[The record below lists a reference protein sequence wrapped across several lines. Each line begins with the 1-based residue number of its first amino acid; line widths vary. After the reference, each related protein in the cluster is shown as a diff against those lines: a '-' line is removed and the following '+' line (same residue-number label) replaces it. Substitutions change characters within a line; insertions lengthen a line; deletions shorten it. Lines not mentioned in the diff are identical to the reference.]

1 MSLSPNIASIGFTS
15 PSLPSSAQL
24 KTLRDLTR
32 SCALPADPG
41 ALQATITA
49 ATSEIGRYD
58 IEIEK
63 IQEELDRLVSE
74 RDLLSSYANG
84 CRSVLSAP
92 YRLPDDVLVEIFD
105 WCFPEDLYVMS
116 SKTTGQ
122 QELDRITHRY
132 ILDLA
137 HVCSRWYHV
146 AMATPRL
153 WSMFVVDVECWRR
166 SRATASTLLALLES
180 ALDRGKN
187 YPLDLTLRVGSYH
200 NRADAALELFFKHAH
215 RWRELELYS
224 MGHPPECI
232 SAATGSLSLD
242 CLEKL
247 FFRAMRKNDNSW
259 EDVEIFQRAP
269 RLTSLEF
276 KGFPASLPKL
286 PWAQINTCT
295 HFSSRDYDC
304 RYQPLTILRNAATHS
319 LYKLVLDLRD
329 RSLATES
336 WDLIEISSEV
346 QNLQI
351 WFSTYNS
358 VVTGKFFDS
367 LTLPRVQTLAF
378 HVAHDFPCPVW
389 ACNSFLALAERSVFH
404 DSLFTLRLHQVRVTD
419 TDLLRCLEVL
429 PRLMCLEICDCP
441 TEGVVVITDKL
452 LQGLIYNSDLSALV
466 PRLEYLQLTS
476 LFEFSEEAYLDL
488 VVSRVD
494 LEKHCHD
501 VGNREA
507 FETKLFLRDASD
519 RKLSPPVLQKFS
531 ELESQNKLVFTLG
544 RWR

>member
-1 MSLSPNIASIGFTS
+1 MNPQTNIASIGFTS
-15 PSLPSSAQL
+15 PSLPNSAQL
-24 KTLRDLTR
+24 ETLRDLTR
-32 SCALPADPG
+32 SCALPPDTG
-41 ALQATITA
+41 ALQATITV

-63 IQEELDRLVSE
+63 IQAELDRLVSE
-74 RDLLSSYANG
+74 RNLLSSYANG

-105 WCFPEDLYVMS
+105 RCFPEDLYVMS

-153 WSMFVVDVECWRR
+153 WSMFVVDAECWKRCK
-166 SRATASTLLALLES
+166 APASTLLALLES

-187 YPLDLTLRVGSYH
+187 HPLDVTLRVGSYH
-200 NRADAALELFFKHAH
+200 DGADDALELFVKHAH
-215 RWRELELYS
+215 RWRELDLYS
-224 MGHPPECI
+224 IGYPPEWL
-232 SAATGSLSLD
+232 SAAGTGSLD
-242 CLEKL
+242 CLEQL

-259 EDVEIFQRAP
+259 EDVEIFQHAP
-269 RLTSLEF
+269 RLTKVEF
-276 KGFPASLPKL
+276 KGLPASLPKL
-286 PWAQINTCT
+286 PWAQIKACT
-295 HFSSRDYDC
+295 HFFARDYRC
-304 RYQPLTILRNAATHS
+304 RYQPLTILRNAANHS

-336 WDLIEISSEV
+336 WDLEISSEV
-346 QNLQI
+346 EDLQI

-358 VVTGKFFDS
+358 VVTGKFFDC
-367 LTLPRVQTLAF
+367 LTLPRVQELAL
-378 HVAHDFPCPVW
+378 HVAHDFPAPVW
-389 ACNSFLALAERSVFH
+389 ACDNFLALAERSGFSS
-404 DSLFTLRLHQVRVTD
+404 SLFTLTLHQVRVTD

-429 PRLMCLEICDCP
+429 PRLTWLEISDCS
-441 TEGVVVITDKL
+441 TEGVVVITDTL

-466 PRLEYLQLTS
+466 PRLEYLQLAS
-476 LFEFSEEAYLDL
+476 LFEFSEESYLDL
-488 VVSRVD
+488 VVSRVETPHN
-494 LEKHCHD
+494 LEN
-501 VGNREA
+501 VEA
-507 FETKLFLRDASD
+507 FETRLSLRDECD

-531 ELESQNKLVFTLG
+531 ELESQNKLVFVLN
-544 RWR
+544 RWG